1 MSDEKSKNIE
11 QAQLDQKAVEKAAEQ
26 VRLGLHA
33 SHEPEHVPID
43 MKPRSRREKPPL
55 EGVSDPRVKR
65 ARGDRKPG
73 PLRRSIKLDAVHPAD
88 FRVFN
93 CRFFCDDCSHYSFIH
108 KVCTI
113 GFVPQ
118 HTREE
123 QMKIYNITG
132 KIAFCRFIEID

>member
-1 MSDEKSKNIE
+1 MSDESVKNERTQE
-11 QAQLDQKAVEKAAEQ
+11 QA
-26 VRLGLHA
+26 RLGLHA
-33 SHEPEHVPID
+33 SHEPAHVPID
-43 MKPRSRREKPPL
+43 MKPRTRRVKAPL

-73 PLRRSIKLDAVHPAD
+73 PLRRSIKLDTVHPAD

-93 CRFFCDDCSHYSFIH
+93 CRFFCDDCSHYSASLNT
-108 KVCTI
+108 CTI

-123 QMKIYNITG
+123 QMKIYHLTG